1 MGTQQKYKFK
11 RKKLNLS
18 VKREFQLWLLIRIFG
33 VVLLSSL
40 VAVLILYLYSR
51 QEISST
57 FYSAHIQLRRVS
69 DLLFPVI
76 ATGACISL
84 VSGLALAIFLP
95 QKIAGPIY
103 KIQKSLTV
111 IKDGVLTEEVRL
123 RRNDIFMDLAD
134 SVNETT
140 TALHGRIQTVKQ
152 IQQEL
157 DQLVATL
164 ENKQAEELSAR
175 QNEVLQQLTT

>member
-1 MGTQQKYKFK
+1 MGTQKNYKYK

-18 VKREFQLWLLIRIFG
+18 VKREFQMWLMARIFG

-51 QEISST
+51 QEISAT

-95 QKIAGPIY
+95 QKIAGPIF
-103 KIQKSLTV
+103 KIQKSLAV
-111 IKDGVLTEEVRL
+111 IKAGDLTEEIRL
-123 RRNDIFMDLAD
+123 RRNDIFMDLAA

-140 TALHGRIQTVKQ
+140 TDLRGRIQKVKQ

-157 DQLVATL
+157 DQLVETL
-164 ENKQAEELSAR
+164 ENEDAAALSR
-175 QNEVLQQLTT
+175 QQNEALQRITT